1 MKLSGVSKIALA
13 AGFAATMHYTV
24 VPYSRRED
32 GKGPIGPDA
41 PPLAALTIAS
51 TGDTFAGVI
60 HDTITDAEYSVA
72 PASDWERK
80 LQGLTTKA

>member
-13 AGFAATMHYTV
+13 AGLAATVHYTV
-24 VPYSRRED
+24 VPISRRED

-41 PPLAALTIAS
+41 PPLAALTIGA
-51 TGDTFAGVI
+51 TGDTGAGVI

-72 PASDWERK
+72 PASDWEQK
-80 LQGLTTKA
+80 LQGPSTKT